1 MNKILE
7 GLSEE
12 ERKLFDEL
20 PDDEKEALLS
30 EDEPSPEAGAE
41 TSGDEEGAEQTE
53 EPEAE
58 ANKSEEPESASDESA
73 DEGEEKKHKLVPLP
87 ALHEER
93 KKRQELQERL
103 RQMELDRAKVEERL
117 RMLFEAQQKAQQ
129 QEQVEEKPDPEVD
142 PIEYVKSLGNEVQQ
156 LRQMTE
162 AERQMQQQQQ
172 QLAQMVN
179 YGNQLAASYREQVGP
194 DVYDKAFQHVAEARA
209 SELKALGYDERQIP
223 SILQQEL
230 QAGMIEAIQR
240 QRNPGEVL
248 MEIARARG
256 FNPDAL
262 KQQSEEASD
271 KTADKLYKV
280 AEGQKKLKGLGK
292 SGKRTSGAPSA
303 EELANMSDDEF
314 QKLVESM
321 NEDGIDELLKKAMV

>member
-20 PDDEKEALLS
+20 PDAEKEAFLS
-30 EDEPSPEAGAE
+30 DDEPSPEAGAE
-41 TSGDEEGAEQTE
+41 TSGNEEGAEHEADEHAE
-53 EPEAE
+53 EQNAE
-58 ANKSEEPESASDESA
+58 DSEEGGSED
-73 DEGEEKKHKLVPLP
+73 GEKKHKLVPLP

-93 KKRQELQERL
+93 KRRQELQERL
-103 RQMELDRAKVEERL
+103 RRMEIERAKVEERL

-129 QEQVEEKPDPEVD
+129 QEKVEEKPDPEVD

-209 SELKALGYDERQIP
+209 NELKALGYDERQIP

-262 KQQSEEASD
+262 KQQSEGSPD
-271 KTADKLYKV
+271 KSADKLNKV

-303 EELANMSDDEF
+303 EELAKMSDEEF
-314 QKLVESM
+314 QKLVDSL